1 MISALLAAMVGVL
14 VVVAVLL
21 VLVLLLLLRLLADAT
36 TRRTASHGRTD
47 DIRRRDAMWE
57 ARR

>member
-1 MISALLAAMVGVL
+1 MVTTLLAAMVAVL

-21 VLVLLLLLRLLADAT
+21 VLVLVLLLRLLADAI

-57 ARR
+57 VRR